1 MIAKRYLLPLF
12 GASAV
17 TSAIATGGGA
27 HQSPPG
33 PRAGYFPNSVLHTH
47 DGRKLR
53 FYDDIVRGKVVA
65 INMMYTACTGIC
77 PGNTANLKLVQ
88 QALSDQLNKHV
99 FMYSLTLRPDIDT
112 PQALHD
118 YVKRYDIPKGWTFLT
133 GVPAQVDVIR
143 RKLGFF
149 NDDPVI
155 DADPNQHTGMVRIG
169 NEALDRWAMSPAL
182 GSPKQI
188 ARAILQLRA

>member
-1 MIAKRYLLPLF
+1 MIAKRHLLPLF
-12 GASAV
+12 GATAV
-17 TSAIATGGGA
+17 TSAIAASSGA
-27 HQSPPG
+27 HRSAPG
-33 PRAGYFPNSVLHTH
+33 PRAGYFPNSLLLTH

-53 FYDDIVRGKVVA
+53 FYDDVVKGKVVA

-88 QALSDQLNKHV
+88 QALSDQLNRHV